1 MRKPRARKRGR
12 SHTISCTDEEWEA
25 IKAGAAKAGKKV
37 SPWFV
42 ECALTVDPWPERRR
56 RLVLDA
62 GQQRAVMRGVE
73 EIVRCLGA
81 DPGTD
86 PGQAGGGTPQITED
100 LRALFEARL
109 RRMVAQGRREEAM
122 ALLREVLGD
131 ERAVAIVADVI
142 PETPAARAAPVTPK
156 TPETREESGTGE
168 GPEPDADPQGTLL

>member
-25 IKAGAAKAGKKV
+25 IRAGAAKAGKKV

-62 GQQRAVMRGVE
+62 GQQRAVVRGVA
-73 EIVRCLGA
+73 EIARCLGA
-81 DPGTD
+81 DPGIGA
-86 PGQAGGGTPQITED
+86 GQAGGAPQITED

-109 RRMVAQGRREEAM
+109 RRMAAQGRREEAVV
-122 ALLREVLGD
+122 LLREVLGD
-131 ERAVAIVADVI
+131 ERAGAIAAAVI
-142 PETPAARAAPVTPK
+142 LEAPAARAAPVMPR
-156 TPETREESGTGE
+156 TPETPEESGTGE
-168 GPEPDADPQGTLL
+168 GSRPDADPQGKLL